1 MARKS
6 PSTFLLVDGNNVIHA
21 WPDLLEL
28 HQRRRGLAHTEL
40 CHRLRQVHDAGTYR
54 VVVVFDGRRSQLNEE
69 RETGGFQIIYSDA
82 GRTADD
88 IIERLALSYAKK
100 HRIVVATD
108 DGAEADMVSSF
119 GAEVMS
125 AGALRD
131 LVDASEGDWRRYL
144 K

>member
-1 MARKS
+1 MARIS
-6 PSTFLLVDGNNVIHA
+6 QSTFLLVDGNNVIHA

-28 HQRRRGLAHTEL
+28 HRRRRGLAHTEL
-40 CHRLRQVHDAGTYR
+40 CHRLRQVHDTGNYR
-54 VVVVFDGRRSQLNEE
+54 VVVVIDGRHSQLSEE
-69 RETGGFQIIYSDA
+69 RETGGFQVIYSDA

-88 IIERLALSYAKK
+88 IIERLALAYAKQY
-100 HRIVVATD
+100 RIIVATD
-108 DGAEADMVSSF
+108 DRAEANLVSSF

-131 LVDASEGDWRRYL
+131 LVDGSEGDWRRYL

>member
-6 PSTFLLVDGNNVIHA
+6 QSTFLLVDGNNVIHA

-28 HQRRRGLAHTEL
+28 HRKRRGLGHTEL
-40 CHRLRQVHDAGTYR
+40 CHRLRQVHDAGNYR
-54 VVVVFDGRRSQLNEE
+54 VVVVFDGRRTRLNEE
-69 RETGGFQIIYSDA
+69 REPGGFQIIYTDA

-88 IIERLALSYAKK
+88 IIERLALTYSKK

-108 DGAEADMVSSF
+108 DTAEADMVTAF

-125 AGALRD
+125 AAALRD
-131 LVDASEGDWRRYL
+131 LVDASDGHWQRYL
-144 K
+144 